1 MRDTAYLPSLFMNE
15 QMFKEQMDAF
25 NIKEELDESD
35 FAYTT
40 IFVFSAN
47 ADRKEVL
54 NTFNKATLRLPHEI
68 WFLQNNDLSED
79 LEYKIFIP

>member
-1 MRDTAYLPSLFMNE
+1 
-15 QMFKEQMDAF
+15 MDAF

-40 IFVFSAN
+40 IFVFSSN
-47 ADRKEVL
+47 ADHEEVL
-54 NTFNKATLRLPHEI
+54 DTFNKTILRLPHEI
-68 WFLQNNDLSED
+68 WFLQNDDLSED